1 MEERR
6 KPTVNEKLNLG
17 ETLVIR
23 RLGARFPAGVR
34 FDLEPELRKGDV
46 VDLTGRLTK
55 SQMTEYANSLVSK
68 GLMAKDGKSYYLTE
82 FGSQVWEAL
91 MGHLAKCASTC
102 RNEV

>member
-23 RLGARFPAGVR
+23 RLGARYPAGVR
-34 FDLEPELRKGDV
+34 FDLEPALRKGDV
-46 VDLTGRLTK
+46 IDLTGKLTK

-68 GLMAKDGKSYYLTE
+68 GMMAKDGKSYYLTE
-82 FGSQVWEAL
+82 LGSQVWEAL
-91 MGHLAKCASTC
+91 MGHLTQNASTK
-102 RNEV
+102 REMA